1 MEIPF
6 ALAFTAGLVATVNP
20 CGFAML
26 PAYLSFFIGG
36 DDAEAAASQAT
47 TAASLGRGLVVGA
60 VVSAGFL
67 AVFGVA
73 GVLLTAGVQ
82 ATVRALPWA
91 AMVVGIGVI
100 GLGIAMLAG
109 RELRVSLPKVGR
121 VRDGKGLGGVF
132 LFGISYAIA
141 SLSCTLP
148 VFLVVVAGTIPQLGF
163 VAGVATFLVYGL
175 GMSALLVVVTLALAL
190 GKRAVVTWLR
200 RASQHV
206 NRVAGGI
213 LVVAGAYI
221 VLFWVST
228 LAGDGT
234 SQLAPV
240 VWVEQL
246 SSVATNW
253 ISRWA
258 GVLAIVASVAVAAA
272 VIAVWAARRHGDSG
286 GARLVREDTSRHF
299 EGVEQ
304 GVDEPVRDAS
314 EPVRLP
320 RSRRVPGRRGDP
332 AGPTTG
338 ASR

>member
-36 DDAEAAASQAT
+36 DGNEAAAGGTAT
-47 TAASLGRGLVVGA
+47 SLGRGLVVGG

-82 ATVRALPWA
+82 ATIRALPWA

-121 VRDGKGLGGVF
+121 GGDRRSLGGVF

-163 VAGVATFLVYGL
+163 VSGVVTFLVYGL
-175 GMSALLVVVTLALAL
+175 GMSALLIVVTLALAL

-228 LAGDGT
+228 LAGDGS

-246 SSVATNW
+246 SSAATNW

-258 GVLAIVASVAVAAA
+258 SVLGIVAAASVAAAA
-272 VIAVWAARRHGDSG
+272 GAVWWSRRRSG
-286 GARLVREDTSRHF
+286 PAEPDTS
-299 EGVEQ
+299 
-304 GVDEPVRDAS
+304 
-314 EPVRLP
+314 
-320 RSRRVPGRRGDP
+320 P
-332 AGPTTG
+332 AI
-338 ASR
+338 AERQER

>member
-36 DDAEAAASQAT
+36 DDREAAGGDT
-47 TAASLGRGLVVGA
+47 TTVTSVGRGLVVGG
-60 VVSAGFL
+60 VVSVGFL

-121 VRDGKGLGGVF
+121 GGDRRSLGGVF

-163 VAGVATFLVYGL
+163 VSGVITFLVYGL
-175 GMSALLVVVTLALAL
+175 GMSALLIVVTLALAL

-228 LAGDGT
+228 LAGDGS

-246 SSVATNW
+246 SSAATNW
-253 ISRWA
+253 VTQWA
-258 GVLAIVASVAVAAA
+258 TALGVVAVVSVVAAA
-272 VIAVWAARRHGDSG
+272 GALWWAGRRPD
-286 GARLVREDTSRHF
+286 A
-299 EGVEQ
+299 
-304 GVDEPVRDAS
+304 DAS
-314 EPVRLP
+314 DRP
-320 RSRRVPGRRGDP
+320 
-332 AGPTTG
+332 PTV
-338 ASR
+338 AERPER

>member
-36 DDAEAAASQAT
+36 NDAEGAAREAT

-91 AMVVGIGVI
+91 AMVVGVGVI
-100 GLGIAMLAG
+100 GLGLAMLAG

-121 VRDGKGLGGVF
+121 GGDRRSLGGVF

-163 VAGVATFLVYGL
+163 VSGVITFVVYGL

-190 GKRAVVTWLR
+190 GKQAVVTWLR

-246 SSVATNW
+246 SSSATNW

-258 GVLAIVASVAVAAA
+258 TALGVVAAVAVAAA
-272 VIAVWAARRHGDSG
+272 AGAVWW
-286 GARLVREDTSRHF
+286 
-299 EGVEQ
+299 
-304 GVDEPVRDAS
+304 
-314 EPVRLP
+314 
-320 RSRRVPGRRGDP
+320 SRRRPD
-332 AGPTTG
+332 A
-338 ASR
+338 ASSDQHRTFIERPER